1 MNHSQNSY
9 WSQNWLSYFW
19 CGGIAI
25 ILSWALS
32 GCRFGNHE
40 VDPPST
46 GPFFYE
52 TSLSTIKLCATISG
66 GAPQCVTETN
76 PNFLPNISLTQ
87 GANPETGLPSLGQLP
102 DPVELAISTASATTY
117 GIYDPL
123 TGNPFYPVTYDS
135 QNNISFPEGQASIPI
150 FIDTTTDDAL
160 CSLTLDLQ
168 MNGELTTTGPFTTNI
183 GVPLSGRMPLVID
196 AVFTPVTQ
204 GNGCQQAA
212 TCLTTPSACN
222 GNAPSIIASYYQN
235 FLNASGTGVT
245 NGNLANVTSLSYE
258 ITYQ

>member
-52 TSLSTIKLCATISG
+52 TSLTTIKLCATISG
-66 GAPQCVTETN
+66 GASQCATETN

-87 GANPETGLPSLGQLP
+87 GANPETGLPNLGQLP
-102 DPVELAISTASATTY
+102 DPVELAIDPSTANQYDLFDPATNSPY
-117 GIYDPL
+117 FFLDYDNQ
-123 TGNPFYPVTYDS
+123 GNV
-135 QNNISFPEGQASIPI
+135 NFPEGQASIPV
-150 FIDTTTDDAL
+150 FIDTTTGDAL
-160 CSLTLDLQ
+160 CSLNLDLQ
-168 MNGELTTTGPFTTNI
+168 ASGELTTAGPFTTNL
-183 GVPLSGRMPLVID
+183 GLPLTGRMPLIVD
-196 AVFTPVTQ
+196 AVFTPISQ
-204 GNGCQQAA
+204 GNGCQTAA
-212 TCLTTPSACN
+212 SCYSTPSACD
-222 GNAPSIIASYYQN
+222 GNAPSIVASYYQN
-235 FLNASGTGVT
+235 FVNAGLI
-245 NGNLANVTSLSYE
+245 NAGNMGNVTSLSYE